1 MVKRITQYRAI
12 AARRIGRLRL
22 RVEDDV
28 RENMGSIK
36 IQHWSKM
43 DMDRQAWKRNVSR
56 QKFIK
61 SCSAKMSRPTLGPT
75 QPPIQWVQGFF
86 PREAGVK
93 QPAHVVNHSFSSRAK
108 LKNEY
113 SYTPIPCMPSW
124 HKQGKPN
131 CTY

>member
-1 MVKRITQYRAI
+1 
-12 AARRIGRLRL
+12 
-22 RVEDDV
+22 VEDDV
-28 RENMGSIK
+28 GEDMGNMK

-43 DMDRQAWKRNVSR
+43 DMDREEWKRTASR
-56 QKFIK
+56 QKLIK
-61 SCSAKMSRPTLGPT
+61 SFSATMSRPTLGPT

-86 PREAGVK
+86 PKGGRVK

-113 SYTPIPCMPSW
+113 SYTSIPCMPSW